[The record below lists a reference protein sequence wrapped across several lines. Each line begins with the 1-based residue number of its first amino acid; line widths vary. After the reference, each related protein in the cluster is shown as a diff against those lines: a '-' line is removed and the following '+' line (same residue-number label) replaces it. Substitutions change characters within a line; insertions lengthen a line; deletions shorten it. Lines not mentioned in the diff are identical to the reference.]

1 MNGIRSVR
9 KAVFRKLLNMVLDL
23 VSETATGSLL
33 WKKGVLKNFA
43 KFTGKHLICAT
54 VFFK

>member
-9 KAVFRKLLNMVLDL
+9 KAVFRKLLNMVPDL

-43 KFTGKHLICAT
+43 KFTGKHLIYAT
-54 VFFK
+54 VFF

>member
-9 KAVFRKLLNMVLDL
+9 KAVFRKLLNMVPDL
-23 VSETATGSLL
+23 VSETATGSRL

-43 KFTGKHLICAT
+43 KFTGKHLIYAT
-54 VFFK
+54 VFF